1 MAGCFL
7 WPRRRVTSKAK
18 NRIEVHVVDA
28 SSLSDGENLRMP
40 TTAMYSISGGKALA
54 EAIEGVADLVPLPFL
69 STFVR
74 MAIKVLE
81 ACEETTAIEENLEDL
96 QSRVYNLMLVVV
108 DTVPINKKTS
118 LELQD
123 KISKL
128 QAILDNIL
136 ADVRKIKEQRK
147 WLLFFFRDLNKERV
161 GRCVDRL
168 DGALQQFNARLS
180 PGRES
185 ASQLTRIEDAVNRT
199 TRPHNAPSAHTRQD
213 MPPLARKLYGRESLI
228 NEIATLLASE
238 DTSRVCITGA
248 GGMGKTSVALAVVD
262 SPAIKNA
269 FPKEFIFW
277 VPCVEAKSS
286 DLLRRILYAQLRVT
300 AETYDS
306 LETLIAELDV
316 TKQRR
321 LILLDNF
328 ETPWLR
334 LSVEEQSKVADI
346 LLCLAKLS
354 HIALLVTMTSGFTP
368 DGIEW
373 EHRPL
378 SPLDSEAASAAFKS
392 RYRDAARGHEL
403 VVDGPQLEDFLTSI
417 GRIPLAITLAATSGG
432 HLRASPSDL
441 LQDWSRSGTGMMSE
455 KETAGMNRTIRLSL
469 DNSSVKANPEALKL
483 LAILS
488 LLPAGTT
495 GSNLDLWAATLDPPS
510 GAAETLLAAALIE
523 QGEGSFGT
531 ARIFVHPTIQSYML
545 HHGHLSLEI
554 RNAVY
559 DACYSF
565 ILDHKSTPDDR
576 KFKSDLKALAVEEI
590 NIQGLLMETDV
601 RNPRPK
607 AIDALIAF
615 ALYQASTKP
624 STVVASHALKVAQTA
639 HDTSHCE
646 AARQLAEAHH
656 CLGKT
661 HLKLQRF
668 EEASVHLEKARAQF
682 KSLPGGA
689 DRTRSGECSLELLDA
704 WMFSRTKDSND
715 MQSLA
720 EEARTNLAHDTNDKY
735 NTARGLHIYSSF
747 LWWSNS
753 PDEEVLLPLL
763 SAKALFEELDCL
775 ASSAE
780 CLYLLARTCA
790 GSAVDKA
797 EQSGGLDILGRSLSY
812 TVRCLIHLRCYEEVM
827 GVITRLLPLEQAFG
841 APGGMA
847 QAVELLGY
855 TCVAIF
861 DLAGARRAYD
871 GALLHFSKM
880 QPGVMSKEDVERC
893 SLNLTKLQGRTMID
907 EDCFHTLAKPD
918 PLD

>member
-7 WPRRRVTSKAK
+7 WPHRRVASETK
-18 NRIEVHVVDA
+18 NRIQVHVVDA
-28 SSLSDGENLRMP
+28 SPLSDGENLRMP

-81 ACEETTAIEENLEDL
+81 ACEETTAIEENLKDL

-128 QAILDNIL
+128 QTILDNIL
-136 ADVRKIKEQRK
+136 ADVRKIKEQKK
-147 WLLFFFRDLNKERV
+147 WLLFFFRALNKERV
-161 GRCVDRL
+161 DRCVDRL

-180 PGRES
+180 PVTFSQVASQLRVEDLLDKIEADYS
-185 ASQLTRIEDAVNRT
+185 AFASQLTRIEDAVNRT
-199 TRPHNAPSAHTRQD
+199 TRPHNAPLAHTRQD

-269 FPKEFIFW
+269 FPKEFVFW
-277 VPCVEAKSS
+277 VP
-286 DLLRRILYAQLRVT
+286 ILYAQLRVT

-306 LETLIAELDV
+306 LETLIAELDE

-328 ETPWLR
+328 ETPWLVWR
-334 LSVEEQSKVADI
+334 GSSQDFA
-346 LLCLAKLS
+346 
-354 HIALLVTMTSGFTP
+354 
-368 DGIEW
+368 
-373 EHRPL
+373 
-378 SPLDSEAASAAFKS
+378 AASAAFKS
-392 RYRDAARGHEL
+392 KYRDTAGGHEL
-403 VVDGPQLEDFLTSI
+403 VEDGAQLDEFLASI

-432 HLRASPSDL
+432 RLRTSPSDL
-441 LQDWSRSGTGMMSE
+441 LREWRKSGTGMISG
-455 KETAGMNRTIRLSL
+455 KETLGMNQTIRSSL
-469 DNSSVKANPEALKL
+469 DSGSVKANPDALKL

-488 LLPAGTT
+488 LFPGGTI
-495 GSNLDLWAATLDPPS
+495 GSNLDRWAATLNS
-510 GAAETLLAAALIE
+510 SRVALETLLEAALIE

-565 ILDHKSTPDDR
+565 ILNHKSTPDDR
-576 KFKSDLKALAVEEI
+576 KFKSDLEALAVEEI

-607 AIDALIAF
+607 AIDALVAF

-624 STVVASHALKVAQTA
+624 STVVASHALKVAQSA

-661 HLKLQRF
+661 YLKLERF

-689 DRTRSGECSLELLDA
+689 DLTRSGECSLELLYA
-704 WMFSRTKDSND
+704 WMLSCTKDSND

-753 PDEEVLLPLL
+753 PDEAVLLPLL

-790 GSAVDKA
+790 GSGAYVDALNFAKKAVDKA

-827 GVITRLLPLEQAFG
+827 GVITRLLPLEQGFG

-847 QAVELLGY
+847 QALELLGY

-861 DLAGARRAYD
+861 DLEGARRAYD

-907 EDCFHTLAKPD
+907 EDCFHTIAKPD